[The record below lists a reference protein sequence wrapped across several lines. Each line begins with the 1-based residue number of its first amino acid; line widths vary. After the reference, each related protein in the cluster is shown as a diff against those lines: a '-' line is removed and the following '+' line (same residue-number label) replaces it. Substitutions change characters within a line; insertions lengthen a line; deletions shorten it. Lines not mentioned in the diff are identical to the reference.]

1 LVAKDIYMKKSN
13 NAFLRYFLFYLS
25 VAYFYGLYSYILDQ
39 LLFKITPSSDYY
51 FYRRSP
57 IDYIIHFIVTYG
69 IFTIPISMGY
79 NAFINNYFTRPNYKT
94 ILCGL
99 AVGLIIGTSIGR
111 KGISYYIGEYR
122 SVKQIIVFGLM
133 GLSIEIMRRIVVNI
147 RMEKNKRKLVAK
159 ER

>member
-1 LVAKDIYMKKSN
+1 
-13 NAFLRYFLFYLS
+13 
-25 VAYFYGLYSYILDQ
+25 
-39 LLFKITPSSDYY
+39 
-51 FYRRSP
+51 
-57 IDYIIHFIVTYG
+57 
-69 IFTIPISMGY
+69 
-79 NAFINNYFTRPNYKT
+79 
-94 ILCGL
+94 
-99 AVGLIIGTSIGR
+99 VGLIIGTSIGR

>member
-25 VAYFYGLYSYILDQ
+25 VAYFYGLYSYILD
-39 LLFKITPSSDYY
+39 LY
-51 FYRRSP
+51 FYRGSP